1 MSKKNELYTS
11 SEAMKAQEDAIYEK
25 YKAATRMLLLKHNAE
40 DLLVMLGLEE
50 DTNEH
55 DVR

>member
-11 SEAMKAQEDAIYEK
+11 SEAMKAHEDAIYEK
-25 YKAATRMLLLKHNAE
+25 CKAATRMLLLKHNAE